1 MHELADRRIID
12 GFGGGD
18 QGDVSLAEVGHDDGV
33 VEPVS
38 GHTRQFVDDDVVD
51 VLMVSNSSEQSL
63 KLDSFRHFSRTP
75 TRLDIFIDNGQ
86 AELICLVLA
95 GDTLSGNG
103 YAFGVIVGLDL
114 PWR

>member
-1 MHELADRRIID
+1 MHELADWRVVD

-38 GHTRQFVDDDVVD
+38 GHSRQFVDDDVVD

-63 KLDSFRHFSRTP
+63 ELDAFRHFGRTS
-75 TRLDIFIDNGQ
+75 TRLDIFVDNGE

-103 YAFGVIVGLDL
+103 YAFRVVVCLYL
-114 PWR
+114 PRR